1 MFVLCEK
8 HGGIIMAKTLS
19 GTLFKNMIANGAAN
33 LKNNHQEINSL
44 NVFPVP
50 DGDTGTNMQM
60 TIMAG
65 ANEAVNTNSKSI
77 VDVSKILS
85 RGCLMGARGNSG
97 VILSQ
102 FFRGLYSKLSIIKNG
117 SATIDE
123 FIESLVGGY
132 EMAYKAVMTPVEGT
146 ILTVVRES
154 AEAVR
159 SRRSEMETIED
170 VLVIYLEEANKSLD
184 KTPEKLPV
192 LKEAGVIDAG
202 GAGFIKIVEGMLL
215 AVRGEKVDILD
226 EPVIH
231 NIPKEGNTFQLDQ
244 EEIKFGYCTEFIV
257 KLNDQANFDSK
268 VLQGILENMGDSLV
282 LVQDEELLKIHVHTN
297 QPGVVITLG
306 QKYGDLQ
313 TMKVDNMRLQ
323 NAALHEDN
331 HHINMH
337 EGESL
342 LDSNEVFQV
351 VNEERVE
358 YGIIA
363 VASGLGIKKVFKEL
377 GVHYIIDGGQT
388 MNPPTEEF
396 IKAIEELNADNII
409 ILPNNG
415 NIILTAEQAAMLSE
429 DSNVRVL
436 KTKSIPGGY
445 FSMMVFD
452 ESLNIDQNMD
462 AMTDVLS
469 DVKTGELTYSVK
481 DTTQNGLKINKGD
494 FIGITGGKIVSTNAD
509 RVETMKR
516 LIDELI
522 DEETEI
528 ASVFYGKE
536 VKANEAE
543 EICEY
548 IYLINSNIEIE
559 LIDGKQDIYS
569 YIIAAE

>member
-1 MFVLCEK
+1 
-8 HGGIIMAKTLS
+8 MAKTLS
-19 GTLFKNMIANGAAN
+19 GTLFKNMIRNGATN
-33 LKNNHQEINSL
+33 LKNNYQEINSL

-65 ANEAVNTNSKSI
+65 ANEAINTNSKSI

-102 FFRGLYSKLSIIKNG
+102 FFRGLYSKLSLIKNG
-117 SATIDE
+117 SATVDE
-123 FIESLVGGY
+123 FIDSLVGGY

-154 AEAVR
+154 AEAVKA
-159 SRRSEMETIED
+159 RRKEIETIED
-170 VLVIYLEEANKSLD
+170 VLVIYLEEATKSLD
-184 KTPEKLPV
+184 NTPEMLPV

-202 GAGFIKIVEGMLL
+202 GAGFIKIIEGMLM
-215 AVRGEKVDILD
+215 AVRGEVVHPLD
-226 EPVIH
+226 TPVIH
-231 NIPKEGNTFQLDQ
+231 EIPKDENVFQLEQ

-257 KLNDQANFDSK
+257 KLNDQGNFDQK

-282 LVQDEELLKIHVHTN
+282 LVQDEELLKVHIHTN
-297 QPGVVITLG
+297 QPGVIITLG

-323 NAALHEDN
+323 NSALLENFDKENMINEDGLEDN
-331 HHINMH
+331 
-337 EGESL
+337 
-342 LDSNEVFQV
+342 NEVFQL
-351 VNEERVE
+351 VNEERVN
-358 YGIIA
+358 YGVIA
-363 VASGLGIKKVFKEL
+363 VASGLGIKRVFKEL

-388 MNPPTEEF
+388 MNPPTDEF
-396 IKAIEELNADNII
+396 IKAIEALNAENII

-415 NIILTAEQAAMLSE
+415 NIILTAEQAADLAE
-429 DSNVRVL
+429 NSNVKVL

-445 FSMMVFD
+445 FSMMMFD
-452 ESLNIDQNMD
+452 ESLDIDENVE
-462 AMTDVLS
+462 AMNEVLS

-481 DTTQNGLKINKGD
+481 DTTYNGLDIKKGD
-494 FIGITGGKIVSTNAD
+494 FIGITGGKIVSANAD
-509 RVETMKR
+509 RVGTMKK
-516 LIDELI
+516 LIEELI

-528 ASVFYGKE
+528 TSIFYGKDVE
-536 VKANEAE
+536 LSEAE
-543 EICEY
+543 EVSEY
-548 IYLINSNIEIE
+548 IYSINSNIEIE